1 MVKSKIIIFILVIM
15 NFLSANLFE
24 SAILKSII
32 LPGWGEASIG
42 AESKSRQFLFR
53 ESMLWIS
60 FSGSGWI
67 QSHYK
72 KAYIQYAYEY
82 ANIDLNI
89 KPYQYAVDIGNYNSI
104 NEYNQSKARRRQFD
118 LMIDET
124 IISNHW
130 FWENQNHRLKFD
142 KMRITSGLVGKSKSF
157 IIAGMIAHR
166 IISMI
171 NVLYLSRNQ
180 NIQAN
185 LKLSGKDAMYLAISI
200 KI

>member
-1 MVKSKIIIFILVIM
+1 M
-15 NFLSANLFE
+15 NEFVY
-24 SAILKSII
+24 LKY
-32 LPGWGEASIG
+32 L
-42 AESKSRQFLFR
+42 
-53 ESMLWIS
+53 
-60 FSGSGWI
+60 
-67 QSHYK
+67 Y
-72 KAYIQYAYEY
+72 
-82 ANIDLNI
+82 I
-89 KPYQYAVDIGNYNSI
+89 KPYQYSVSIGNYNSI

-157 IIAGMIAHR
+157 IIAGMIANR

-185 LKLSGKDAMYLAISI
+185 LKLSGKDTMYLAISI
-200 KI
+200 KV